1 MKKSVYLIDFISVLV
16 FVTIGRH
23 THKDGNSVSGT
34 LTTLWPFAVGLFI
47 GWLLVQRT
55 HRIASTKTSGL
66 IIALSA
72 VIVGMI
78 LRVISGQGIALAFV
92 IVTTAFLSF
101 CLVGWRA
108 LLSLRK

>member
-1 MKKSVYLIDFISVLV
+1 MKKSAYLIDFISVLV

-23 THKDGNSVSGT
+23 THKDGNTVSGT
-34 LTTLWPFAVGLFI
+34 FTTLWPFAVGLLI
-47 GWLLVQRT
+47 GWLLVSRT
-55 HRIASTKTSGL
+55 HRIATKKTSGL

-72 VIVGMI
+72 VLVGMI

-92 IVTTAFLSF
+92 IVATAFLSF

-108 LLSLRK
+108 LLSIRK

>member
-1 MKKSVYLIDFISVLV
+1 MKSRAFLFDFICVLV

-23 THKDGNSVSGT
+23 THKDANSIGGM
-34 LTTLWPFAVGLFI
+34 LTTLWPFTVGLAS
-47 GWLLVQRT
+47 GWLFVSRT
-55 HRIASTKTSGL
+55 HRIVTTKGSGFR
-66 IIALSA
+66 IALFTV
-72 VIVGMI
+72 VIGMI

-92 IVTTAFLSF
+92 IVATVFLSL

>member
-1 MKKSVYLIDFISVLV
+1 MRTYFVDFVCVLV

-23 THKDGNSVSGT
+23 THKDGNTLSGT
-34 LTTLWPFAVGLFI
+34 FTTLWPFAVGLLI
-47 GWLLVQRT
+47 GWLLVSRT
-55 HRIASTKTSGL
+55 HRIATTKTSGL

-72 VIVGMI
+72 VLVGMI

-92 IVTTAFLSF
+92 IVATAFLSL

>member
-1 MKKSVYLIDFISVLV
+1 MKKSAYLIDFISVLI
-16 FVTIGRH
+16 FVTVGRH
-23 THKDGNSVSGT
+23 THKDGNTVSGT
-34 LTTLWPFAVGLFI
+34 FTTLWPFAVGLLI
-47 GWLLVQRT
+47 GWLLVNRT
-55 HRIASTKTSGL
+55 HRIVTTKTSGL

-92 IVTTAFLSF
+92 IVATAFLSF

-108 LLSLRK
+108 LLSIRK

>member
-1 MKKSVYLIDFISVLV
+1 MKKSAYLIDLISVLV

-23 THKDGNSVSGT
+23 THKDGNTVSGT
-34 LTTLWPFAVGLFI
+34 FTTLWPFAVGLLI
-47 GWLLVQRT
+47 GWLLVSRT
-55 HRIASTKTSGL
+55 HRIATTKTSGL

-72 VIVGMI
+72 VLVGMI

-92 IVTTAFLSF
+92 IVATAFLSF

-108 LLSLRK
+108 LLSIRK

>member
-1 MKKSVYLIDFISVLV
+1 MKSRAFLFDFICVLV

-23 THKDGNSVSGT
+23 SHKDANSIGGM
-34 LTTLWPFAVGLFI
+34 LTTLWPFIVGLAS
-47 GWLLVQRT
+47 GWLFVSRT
-55 HRIASTKTSGL
+55 HRIVTIKGSGFR
-66 IIALSA
+66 IALFTV
-72 VIVGMI
+72 VIGMI

-92 IVTTAFLSF
+92 IVATVFLSL

>member
-1 MKKSVYLIDFISVLV
+1 MNKSAYLIDFISVLI
-16 FVTIGRH
+16 FVTVGRH
-23 THKDGNSVSGT
+23 THKDGNTVSGT
-34 LTTLWPFAVGLFI
+34 FTTLWPFAVGLLI
-47 GWLLVQRT
+47 GWLLVNRT
-55 HRIASTKTSGL
+55 HRIVTTKTSGL

-92 IVTTAFLSF
+92 IVATAFLSF

-108 LLSLRK
+108 LLSIRK

>member
-1 MKKSVYLIDFISVLV
+1 MKKSAYLIDLISVLV

-23 THKDGNSVSGT
+23 THKDGNTVSGT
-34 LTTLWPFAVGLFI
+34 FTTLWPFAAGLLI
-47 GWLLVQRT
+47 GWLLVSRT
-55 HRIASTKTSGL
+55 HRIATTKTSGL

-72 VIVGMI
+72 VLVGMI

-92 IVTTAFLSF
+92 IVATAFLSF

-108 LLSLRK
+108 LLSIRK